1 MGNHTDHLEIKEAT
15 QLNHNQIGKIQSIY
29 NHYVLHSTATFD
41 IHIPSVAAFS
51 DRMNSIAA
59 KYPFLVCMQGS
70 EIAGYA
76 YASEFR
82 SKDAF
87 DKTVELTIYLH
98 PEVQGKGIGS
108 LLMSTLLQ
116 KLKEKEFITA
126 VSVVTQPNAASEK
139 LHRKFG
145 FISIGTLP
153 NAGVKFGNNQSITF
167 YYLDL
172 R

>member
-1 MGNHTDHLEIKEAT
+1 MGNYANHLEIQEAG
-15 QLNHNQIGKIQSIY
+15 QLDHGQIEKIQSIY
-29 NHYVLHSTATFD
+29 NYYVLHSTATFD
-41 IHIPSVAAFS
+41 IHIPSLASFS
-51 DRMNSIAA
+51 ARMNGIAA
-59 KYPFLVCMQGS
+59 KYPFLICMQGTD
-70 EIAGYA
+70 ICGYA

-98 PEVQGKGIGS
+98 PDMQSKGIGS

-116 KLKEKEFITA
+116 KLKEKDFITA
-126 VSVVTQPNAASEK
+126 VSVVTQPNEASEK

-145 FISIGTLP
+145 FISVGTLP